1 MAMRYNSTQ
10 SASAPSRMTGR
21 GTFTFH
27 GHRLSSLFR
36 TKSET
41 PNTFIFLKILKF
53 RASGTVGPL
62 SIFGKMKAGAT

>member
-1 MAMRYNSTQ
+1 MEI
-10 SASAPSRMTGR
+10 APSRMTGR

-36 TKSET
+36 MRRKT

-53 RASGTVGPL
+53 CACGTLSVL
-62 SIFGKMKAGAT
+62 SIYGKMKAGAA